1 MSTPVE
7 VELKFRVNDTAA
19 GLRAVTSDVLGDF
32 RAASPI
38 RSRQIEDR
46 YVDTADGAMAR
57 AGFAA
62 RLRQTPDETL
72 ITVKS
77 AVRRSTGRV
86 HRRDEVESPA
96 SRSLVPAEW
105 PSSAAR
111 SLVLELAGDAT
122 LIERVTI
129 RQLRTQRDFADG
141 DTVVELSLDQVD
153 VVAHGDILER
163 FVELEAELKS
173 GDEGKLDRLSAI
185 LAADPAF
192 DDAIESKLE
201 RAIAA
206 VDRAPEASDRDR
218 KPARRSP
225 SKTDGSS
232 TSDRSSRAK
241 QTSSAPASRNDAASS
256 TNAARSGIVASSDG
270 RVGSSQ
276 DRDGGPSRSAS
287 IDITSRSAEAASVPP
302 LVVGKSPGVTADDS
316 VGEAGRKVLRFQLAR
331 MLAAEA
337 GTREGRDP
345 EELHHMRV
353 ATRRMRAAWRVFGDG
368 FRPGRTKRH
377 RKRLREVASR
387 LGAVRD
393 LDVLIEAAEKHRE
406 ALPAAERRALEPLM
420 ASWHRARDDARTLLL
435 RELDSDA
442 YLRWVEEFRVFVQ
455 TDGSGALPII
465 STEPHRIRHTAPQRI
480 WAAYEHVRAYE
491 PVLRW
496 ADVPTLHDL
505 RIAAKWLRYTMEFVR
520 EALGPDVAPLIE
532 RVTALQDHVGHLHD
546 ADVAA
551 SMGRSFLVENVGGLS
566 ELQTAAIGRYLVASE
581 KDVLRLRRSVGV
593 PWRAAAGLAFRRRLG
608 RVTAAL

>member
-19 GLRAVTSDVLGDF
+19 GLRAVTSDVLGEF

-46 YVDTADGAMAR
+46 YVDTTDGAMAR
-57 AGFAA
+57 AGFVA

-72 ITVKS
+72 VTVKS

-96 SRSLVPAEW
+96 TRSLVPAEW

-141 DTVVELSLDQVD
+141 ETVVELSLDQVD
-153 VVAHGDILER
+153 VVAHGDVLER

-173 GDEGKLDRLSAI
+173 GDEGRLDRLSAI

-192 DDAIESKLE
+192 DDATESKLE

-206 VDRAPEASDRDR
+206 IDRAPGISERRREPSRKALSPGNRSTRPKHSSSPTASSSTSASSSSADGASPDRDR
-218 KPARRSP
+218 
-225 SKTDGSS
+225 
-232 TSDRSSRAK
+232 
-241 QTSSAPASRNDAASS
+241 
-256 TNAARSGIVASSDG
+256 
-270 RVGSSQ
+270 
-276 DRDGGPSRSAS
+276 GPSVTAS
-287 IDITSRSAEAASVPP
+287 GDLTSKAAEAASVPP
-302 LVVGKSPGVTADDS
+302 LVVGKSPGVTPDDS
-316 VGEAGRKVLRFQLAR
+316 VAEAGRKVLRFQLAR

-337 GTREGRDP
+337 GTREGNDP

-393 LDVLIEAAEKHRE
+393 LDVLIDAAEKHRE
-406 ALPAAERRALEPLM
+406 GLPAAERRALEPLM
-420 ASWHRARDDARTLLL
+420 ASWRRARDDARTLLL

-465 STEPHRIRHTAPQRI
+465 STEPHRIRDTAPQRI

-496 ADVPTLHDL
+496 ADVPTLHEL

-551 SMGRSFLVENVGGLS
+551 SMGRSFLVEHAGGLS
-566 ELQTAAIGRYLVASE
+566 ELQTGAIGRYLVASE